1 MEGIKHTKEKSDMI
15 LEPMQVMTQLAILS
29 HCPIGTKISVS
40 NNILYL
46 QLPTFYQGAVRWYQ
60 SDTKDDLYYLF
71 HVMRRYYSW
80 YPKEE
85 NEIFGYILDRAKM
98 GINRLIETYNKT
110 DKTSIIHTLT
120 LYKNILDSENK
131 ELFANNNENIIT
143 IDNVFETIKDA
154 YDVKLHFTV
163 FNLLKL
169 IDEEKHDEYK
179 TQYIEGLMKVLEPM
193 QIKLRKWIQ
202 EKIVH
207 C

>member
-1 MEGIKHTKEKSDMI
+1 
-15 LEPMQVMTQLAILS
+15 
-29 HCPIGTKISVS
+29 
-40 NNILYL
+40 
-46 QLPTFYQGAVRWYQ
+46 
-60 SDTKDDLYYLF
+60 
-71 HVMRRYYSW
+71 
-80 YPKEE
+80 
-85 NEIFGYILDRAKM
+85 
-98 GINRLIETYNKT
+98 
-110 DKTSIIHTLT
+110 LT
-120 LYKNILDSENK
+120 LYKNILDSESK

-143 IDNVFETIKDA
+143 IDNVFETIKDT

-169 IDEEKHDEYK
+169 IDDEKHDEYK

>member
-46 QLPTFYQGAVRWYQ
+46 QLPTFYQGAIRWYQ
-60 SDTKDDLYYLF
+60 NDTKDDLYYLF

-85 NEIFGYILDRAKM
+85 NEIFGYILDKAKM

-120 LYKNILDSENK
+120 LFKNILDSENK
-131 ELFANNNENIIT
+131 DLFANNNENIIT
-143 IDNVFETIKDA
+143 IDNVFETIKDE

-163 FNLLKL
+163 FNLLKT
-169 IDEEKHDEYK
+169 IDEEQHEEYK
-179 TQYIEGLMKVLEPM
+179 NQYIGGLMKVLEPM

-202 EKIVH
+202 EKLVH

>member
-1 MEGIKHTKEKSDMI
+1 MDSIKHTKEKSDMI

-46 QLPTFYQGAVRWYQ
+46 QLPTFYQGAIRWYQ

-80 YPKEE
+80 YPKEK
-85 NEIFGYILDRAKM
+85 NEIFGYILNRAKK

-120 LYKNILDSENK
+120 LYKNILQSESK
-131 ELFANNNENIIT
+131 ELFANNGGTNIT
-143 IDNVFETIKDA
+143 IDHVFETVKDT

-169 IDEEKHDEYK
+169 IDEEEHDEYK
-179 TQYIEGLMKVLEPM
+179 TQYIEGLMKTLEPM